1 MFLVFSYF
9 EYEDAGPS
17 LYFYSLEQQVEVSK
31 VAGGEFFI
39 DFVTD
44 QDNKAKGKL
53 YFLID

>member
-9 EYEDAGPS
+9 EYGDAGPS
-17 LYFYSLEQQVEVSK
+17 LYFYSLEQQVVVSK

>member
-9 EYEDAGPS
+9 EYEDFGPS
-17 LYFYSLEQQVEVSK
+17 LYFYSLEQQVVVSK

-39 DFVTD
+39 DFVID

>member
-9 EYEDAGPS
+9 EYEDFGPS

-31 VAGGEFFI
+31 VVGGEFFI